1 MPHHHRCSSRPHLVW
16 SLALALAGCDS
27 SPESP
32 VAPSAPVTDPT
43 RPGYHTLS
51 GTVLEAFG
59 GTFRPAARTRT
70 LFFWVE
76 QRTER
81 GSSASVM
88 PVNTDANG
96 RYTASV
102 PDSRVSVSAWSRA
115 ELQPCLI
122 NAEVRTDTLLD
133 VQVVPIAEAQ
143 SVAARQ
149 LQSEGPIV
157 SGQVYERTPAGN
169 RPVADAD
176 VIVDISVDVY
186 HAFTK
191 TDVVGRF
198 FLCRISAPIRI
209 DVGMTGYQWESRF
222 LRDAS
227 TDLEIEL
234 RRN

>member
-1 MPHHHRCSSRPHLVW
+1 MPNHHQRSSRPHLAW
-16 SLALALAGCDS
+16 GLALALTGCGS

-32 VAPSAPVTDPT
+32 VAPSAPVTAPA
-43 RPGYHTLS
+43 RPGNLTVS

-59 GTFRPAARTRT
+59 ATFRPAAGPRTI
-70 LFFWVE
+70 FFWVE

-81 GSSASVM
+81 GSIGSAM

-96 RYTASV
+96 HYTASV
-102 PDSRVSVSAWSRA
+102 PGSRVSISAWSRA

-133 VQVVPIAEAQ
+133 VHLVPVAEAQ
-143 SVAARQ
+143 SLAARHLQ
-149 LQSEGPIV
+149 LEGPIV
-157 SGQVYERTPAGN
+157 SGQVYERTPAGDQ
-169 RPVADAD
+169 PVPGAD
-176 VIVDISVDVY
+176 VIVDISIDVY

-198 FLCRISAPIRI
+198 YLCRINSPIRI

-222 LRDAS
+222 LSGPS
-227 TDLEIEL
+227 TDLAIEL

>member
-1 MPHHHRCSSRPHLVW
+1 MPNHRQRSSRPHLVCG
-16 SLALALAGCDS
+16 LALALAGCGS

-32 VAPSAPVTDPT
+32 VAPSPPVTAPT
-43 RPGYHTLS
+43 RPGYHTVS

-59 GTFRPAARTRT
+59 GTFRPAAGTRT
-70 LFFWVE
+70 IFFWVE

-81 GSSASVM
+81 GSTGSVM
-88 PVNTDANG
+88 PVNTDATG

-122 NAEVRTDTLLD
+122 NAEVRTDTSLD
-133 VQVVPIAEAQ
+133 VRVVPVAEAQ

-157 SGQVYERTPAGN
+157 SGQVYEITPQGN
-169 RPVADAD
+169 QPVPGADI
-176 VIVDISVDVY
+176 IVDISVDVY

-198 FLCRISAPIRI
+198 YLCRINSPIRI
-209 DVGMTGYQWESRF
+209 DVGMTGYQWESRY
-222 LRDAS
+222 LRGAS
-227 TDLEIEL
+227 ADLEIEL